1 MRFQGKVTLFFTGLF
16 LLLFLQGSFFINHER
31 SIFHREME
39 DKGRI
44 LAENLAEIS
53 KESIVNYQFSRLV
66 SQIESIKSKTDIE
79 HISVVNE
86 RYMVLADTRA
96 HLEGWTYSGK
106 LVEDTE
112 VRFRNDSMLVRSPVF
127 ILSELRGMVEI
138 SFTLDSLN
146 NKIRQNALIFLAFFL
161 FEVIAAFLF
170 GIFFEI
176 QLVKP
181 LDHLARKVTDIT
193 PESLIEPI
201 QLPRTTSV
209 EIKRV
214 AGSIEQM
221 KETLNQAQEEIISK
235 TRMATMGKIAADFAH
250 EIRNPLEAISGSVE
264 ILGYDIGERTE
275 RDEYLTIIKEEI
287 KNLNDYLETFLEF
300 AKVQPINRG
309 MVDINT
315 IIRDTLLLLRPLY
328 TKKKILCRSHLSD
341 NLPECL
347 ADAGQLKRV
356 CINVLINSIE
366 ALDETAGTAEK
377 RIEISS
383 DRYDKSV
390 KIAIEDTGAGIDPKG
405 IQKAF
410 DPYYTTKANGS
421 GIGLSISRKIIEQH
435 KGTIGIESVPGE
447 GTRVTILLPLEEAE
461 EDEEHSHSR

>member
-16 LLLFLQGSFFINHER
+16 LLLFLQGFFFINHER

-53 KESIVNYQFSRLV
+53 KESIMNYQFSRLV
-66 SQIESIKSKTDIE
+66 NQIESIKSETDIE

-106 LVEDTE
+106 LVEGTE
-112 VRFRNDSMLVRSPVF
+112 VRFRNDRMLVRSPIF

-146 NKIRQNALIFLAFFL
+146 SKIRQNALIFLAFFV
-161 FEVIAAFLF
+161 FEVMAAFLF

-181 LDHLARKVTDIT
+181 LDHLARKVTGIT
-193 PESLIEPI
+193 PESLVEPI
-201 QLPRTTSV
+201 KLPKTTSV

-214 AGSIEQM
+214 AGSIERM

-287 KNLNDYLETFLEF
+287 QNLNDYLETFLEF
-300 AKVQPINRG
+300 AKVQQINRG
-309 MVDINT
+309 LININT
-315 IIRDTLLLLRPLY
+315 IIRDTMLLLRPLY
-328 TKKKILCRSHLSD
+328 SKKHILCNSRLADSI
-341 NLPECL
+341 PECL
-347 ADAGQLKRV
+347 ADVGQLKRV
-356 CINVLINSIE
+356 FINVLINSIE
-366 ALDETAGTAEK
+366 ALDEVAGASEK
-377 RIEISS
+377 RIEITS
-383 DRYDKSV
+383 DNYKKYVRIVIK
-390 KIAIEDTGAGIDPKG
+390 DTGVGIDPDDL
-405 IQKAF
+405 QKVF
-410 DPYYTTKANGS
+410 DPYYTTKTGGS
-421 GIGLSISRKIIEQH
+421 GIGLVISKNIVEQH
-435 KGTIGIESVPGE
+435 KGTIGIESSPEE
-447 GTRVTILLPLEEAE
+447 GTRITILLPIDEAE
-461 EDEEHSHSR
+461 